1 MSARPKVWVSKSWRD
16 YLAGFKKI
24 HRQLD
29 GIEWLTALF
38 FYALWVATLA
48 FWLRIILC
56 RYSEIRET
64 VIVEI
69 YVVSSVI
76 VTILV
81 WWWFPT
87 LRLIPLCSYF
97 SLGPVFAILCSW
109 FLFST
114 VVVLLHVV
122 LLSKVFGDIY
132 SAERSLILFIFNV
145 VQLVFTFSIWYEL
158 EAEQTKGDALFNA
171 ILVFATVGYPDKAPA
186 LVVGTQIAA
195 DFLLLAIFLAHIV
208 GRVGYR
214 KNRISEGE
222 ITRQTILHQIGKL
235 KK

>member
-1 MSARPKVWVSKSWRD
+1 LSARPKVWVSKSWRD
-16 YLAGFKKI
+16 YVAGFKKI
-24 HRQLD
+24 HRRLD

-38 FYALWVATLA
+38 LYALWAATLA
-48 FWLRIILC
+48 FWLRIILS

-64 VIVEI
+64 LIVEI
-69 YVVSSVI
+69 YVVASAI
-76 VTILV
+76 VAIAAWLWVPTF
-81 WWWFPT
+81 WWAVA
-87 LRLIPLCSYF
+87 CSY
-97 SLGPVFAILCSW
+97 

-132 SAERSLILFIFNV
+132 SAERSLILFFFNV

-158 EAEQTKGDALFNA
+158 EASQPKGEALFNA
-171 ILVFATVGYPDKAPA
+171 LLVFATLGYSDKAPA
-186 LVVGTQIAA
+186 VIVGVQIAT

-214 KNRISEGE
+214 QRKISDGE
-222 ITRQTILHQIGKL
+222 ITRETLLREIRKL
-235 KK
+235 E